1 MDAERTD
8 DAAGHAGGGAGR
20 REPSR
25 KRLGEGSRK
34 DRGRPWVLSVREDA
48 QTRLRV
54 RRAAAREGVTPSEWV
69 RLRLGEALD
78 AAERGAEAE
87 APFAGNGNGAGPNS
101 LSAVSA
107 QGSFGTDDG
116 ARGGGGP
123 AS

>member
-8 DAAGHAGGGAGR
+8 DVAGHAGGAGR
-20 REPSR
+20 REPSPR
-25 KRLGEGSRK
+25 RPAGSRK

-107 QGSFGTDDG
+107 QGPFGTDDG